1 MPRNLGRAGL
11 SVLRSVDMPEHD
23 LVPRAPRVAATFVLT
38 IASLVVG
45 ASAFVWLAGR
55 EPSER
60 AREPRDVDSVDV
72 GGPQYMTFRPL
83 SDEHVVPQLAR
94 NFDPD
99 MNTRQ
104 AGILGVVQQESG
116 HFLASPYG
124 SAFAIG
130 NEDGWGGL
138 TGEAIG
144 ESYGIGGLG
153 LVGTG
158 RGGGGSGE
166 AGAPAQAV
174 ASTWK
179 RSTAQVNASQIAIG
193 DHETLPL
200 RAMQMRAQIDG
211 FRARVLID
219 LWFDNPHAQQY
230 EGTFKVRLP
239 DGATPLFFAFGQS
252 TWTADKGGTP
262 FDSAEER
269 RTGGFAPVAIESE
282 RKAKWVDPKVAKL
295 VPKEQ
300 AAHAYGE
307 TVHRNV
313 DPALLEWAGA
323 GVFNARVFPIL
334 PQRLHRVVM
343 AYETDLV
350 AIGDELELKLP
361 IPPGIATTAV
371 DLNIAVP
378 DPIVARVSPE
388 GAQHVDDDRVE
399 HRLEGVT
406 GETLVVRLAGA
417 RSSLLVGDDPDT
429 GSFFAASVAPELSAA
444 PGQLPARA
452 ASEISRRAV
461 FVVDT
466 SLSTNQGGFA
476 VWRSLLAELLD
487 RNRGELE
494 EFAVLFF
501 DTDAHWW
508 RGEFVPNTPELR
520 DALLH
525 DVDALVLEGATDLGA
540 ALSEAARP
548 AWYGNSEPAYDLF
561 VLSDGGVTWGE
572 SDRHAIA
579 ARLADGRAN
588 ALFAYRTG
596 QAGGDAALLDHLA
609 RERGG
614 AVFSLN
620 GESELAAA
628 AVAHTHRPWEIE
640 RVALAGASDVL
651 IAGRPRSVFP
661 GQRLIVTGRGTP
673 EAGAPIVLTLR
684 DGAGTRAVRLFPQAR
699 IASDLAPR
707 AYGQTAVAQL
717 EEVVEATRPVATAYA
732 RHFRV
737 VGQTTSL
744 LMLDSEED
752 YQRFGIVPTADATVV
767 VAHPAGTTVDDALA
781 AFVTTLGDPRAAVLD
796 RLRGLASVPGMSYA
810 PPESLLAALSHASR
824 DAFTLPEPTASAKL
838 QTKRGVPKAVL
849 RALEGG
855 APDYDAIT
863 DEAAR
868 RAQRYGAA
876 DALVALSS
884 LVEAN
889 PGDGVLARDVGF
901 SAMQWG
907 APVQAYGLFS
917 RVASTRPWEPQ
928 SWRAMA
934 LAAADAD
941 RPELAVAWFE
951 VALDG
956 GWDPR
961 FGDFAQVLAL
971 DYLRFLEG
979 PLMEGM
985 DVELAAY
992 ARTRLPEL
1000 RTSVGIDEA
1009 ELVVII
1015 TWNTDA
1021 SDVDLHVTDP
1031 SGEECFYAH
1040 PTTRSGGRLTR
1051 DVTTGYGPEM
1061 FVLGEA
1067 PRGTYRIRA
1076 KYFAAD
1082 RNRASART
1090 KVHATILRDVG
1101 RPGET
1106 REEKVITLATGKEM
1120 HAIDVLELD

>member
-1 MPRNLGRAGL
+1 
-11 SVLRSVDMPEHD
+11 MPEHD
-23 LVPRAPRVAATFVLT
+23 LDPRAPRVGATFVLT
-38 IASLVVG
+38 LASLIVG
-45 ASAFVWLAGR
+45 ASAFVWLAAR

-60 AREPRDVDSVDV
+60 VRQPPDVHSVDV
-72 GGPQYMTFRPL
+72 GEPQYMTFRPP

-99 MNTRQ
+99 TNARQ
-104 AGILGVVQQESG
+104 AGLLGLLQQESG

-124 SAFAIG
+124 SAFAVG
-130 NEDGWGGL
+130 D
-138 TGEAIG
+138 EAIG

-158 RGGGGSGE
+158 RGGGGSSE
-166 AGAPAQAV
+166 ARGPARAV

-200 RAMQMRAQIDG
+200 RAMQLRSQIDG

-219 LWFDNPHAQQY
+219 LWFDNPHEQQY
-230 EGTFKVRLP
+230 EGTFKLRLP

-252 TWTADKGGTP
+252 TWTADEGGTP

-334 PQRLHRVVM
+334 PQRLHRVVI

-378 DPIVARVSPE
+378 DPMVARVSPE
-388 GAQHVDDDRVE
+388 GEANADDDRVY

-429 GSFFAASVAPELSAA
+429 GSFFAASVVPELSAR
-444 PGQLPARA
+444 P
-452 ASEISRRAV
+452 ASEKSRRAV

-476 VWRSLLAELLD
+476 VWRSLLAEILD
-487 RNRGELE
+487 ENRGELE

-508 RGEFVPNTPELR
+508 RRELVPNTPELR

-548 AWYGNSEPAYDLF
+548 AWYGSGEAYDLF

-579 ARLADGRAN
+579 ARLKGGHAN

-596 QAGGDAALLDHLA
+596 QAGGDTPLLEHLA

-614 AVFSLN
+614 AVFSLT

-640 RVALAGASDVL
+640 GVTLAGTSDVL
-651 IAGRPRSVFP
+651 LAGRPRSLFP
-661 GQRLIVTGRGTP
+661 GQRLVVTGRGTP
-673 EAGAPIVLTLR
+673 EDGAPIVLTLR
-684 DGAGTRAVRLFPQAR
+684 DGFGTRDVRLLPQAR

-717 EEVVEATRPVATAYA
+717 EEVVEATRPMATAYA

-744 LMLDSEED
+744 LMLESEAD
-752 YQRFGIVPTADATVV
+752 YQRFGIVPTADATIV
-767 VAHPAGTTVDDALA
+767 VAHPAGHTVDDALA
-781 AFVTTLGDPRAAVLD
+781 AFVTTLGDPRAAVID
-796 RLRGLASVPGMSYA
+796 RLRRLASVPGMTYA

-824 DAFTLPEPTASAKL
+824 DAFTLPEPTESAEL

-849 RALEGG
+849 RALQGG

-863 DEAAR
+863 GEAAR
-868 RAQRYGAA
+868 RARRHGAT
-876 DALVALSS
+876 DAIVALSS

-934 LAAADAD
+934 LAAADAG

-951 VALDG
+951 VALG
-956 GWDPR
+956 GTWDPR
-961 FGDFAQVLAL
+961 FGDFAQILAL

-979 PLMEGM
+979 PLVERM
-985 DVELAAY
+985 DDELAEY
-992 ARTRLPEL
+992 ARARLPQL

-1009 ELVVII
+1009 DLVVII

-1021 SDVDLHVTDP
+1021 SDVDLHVVEP

-1040 PTTRSGGRLTR
+1040 PTTSTGGRITR

-1061 FVLGEA
+1061 FVLGDA

-1082 RNRASART
+1082 DNRASART

-1101 RPGET
+1101 RPSET
-1106 REEKVITLATGKEM
+1106 REEKVITLKTGKEM
-1120 HAIDVLELD
+1120 HAIVELDVD

>member
-1 MPRNLGRAGL
+1 
-11 SVLRSVDMPEHD
+11 MPEHD
-23 LVPRAPRVAATFVLT
+23 SVPRAPRVGATFVLT
-38 IASLVVG
+38 VASLIVG
-45 ASAFVWLAGR
+45 ASAFVWLAAR
-55 EPSER
+55 EPSEL
-60 AREPRDVDSVDV
+60 ARVPPDVDSVDV
-72 GGPQYMTFRPL
+72 AAPHYMAFQPP
-83 SDEHVVPQLAR
+83 SDEHVIPQLDR

-99 MNTRQ
+99 MSARQ

-124 SAFAIG
+124 SAFAVG
-130 NEDGWGGL
+130 NDDAW
-138 TGEAIG
+138 GEASG

-158 RGGGGSGE
+158 RGGGGSSGVVV
-166 AGAPAQAV
+166 PARAV

-179 RSTAQVNASQIAIG
+179 RSTAAVNASQIAIG
-193 DHETLPL
+193 DDETLPL
-200 RAMQMRAQIDG
+200 RAMQLRAQIDG

-219 LWFDNPHAQQY
+219 LWFDNPHEQQY
-230 EGTFKVRLP
+230 EGTFKLRLP

-252 TWTADKGGTP
+252 TWTADEGGTP

-282 RKAKWVDPKVAKL
+282 RKAKWVDPKIAKL

-334 PQRLHRVVM
+334 PRRLHRVVM

-350 AIGDELELKLP
+350 AIDDELELKLP
-361 IPPGIATTAV
+361 IPEGIATTAV
-371 DLNIAVP
+371 DLAIAVP
-378 DPIVARVSPE
+378 DPMVARVSPE
-388 GAQHVDDDRVE
+388 GAQHVDGDRVY

-406 GETLVVRLAGA
+406 GETLLVRLAGA

-429 GSFFAASVAPELSAA
+429 GSFFAASVAPQLSAA
-444 PGQLPARA
+444 PGQLPA
-452 ASEISRRAV
+452 SEKSRRAV

-476 VWRSLLAELLD
+476 VWRSLLAEMLD
-487 RNRGELE
+487 RNRAELE

-501 DTDAHWW
+501 DTEAHWW
-508 RGEFVPNTPELR
+508 RRAFVRNTPELR

-548 AWYGNSEPAYDLF
+548 AWYGSDEPTYDLF

-579 ARLADGRAN
+579 ARLADGRAS

-596 QAGGDAALLDHLA
+596 QAGGDAALLEHLA

-614 AVFSLN
+614 AVFSLF

-640 RVALAGASDVL
+640 RVALAGTYDVL
-651 IAGRPRSVFP
+651 LAGRPRSVFP
-661 GQRLIVTGRGTP
+661 GQRLVVTGRGTP
-673 EAGAPIVLTLR
+673 EDGAPIVLTLR
-684 DGAGTRAVRLFPQAR
+684 DGGGTRDVRVFPQAR

-717 EEVVEATRPVATAYA
+717 EEVVEATRPMATAYA

-744 LMLDSEED
+744 LMLESEAD
-752 YQRFGIVPTADATVV
+752 YQRFGIVPTADATIV
-767 VAHPAGTTVDDALA
+767 VAHPAARAVDDALA
-781 AFVTTLGDPRAAVLD
+781 AFVTTLGDPRAAVLH
-796 RLRGLASVPGMSYA
+796 RLRRLAAVPGMSYT
-810 PPESLLAALSHASR
+810 PPDSLLAALSHASR
-824 DAFTLPEPTASAKL
+824 DAFTLPEPTESAEL
-838 QTKRGVPKAVL
+838 QTKGGVPRAVL
-849 RALEGG
+849 RALDGG

-868 RAQRYGAA
+868 RARRYGAA

-934 LAAADAD
+934 LAAADAG

-951 VALDG
+951 VALG
-956 GWDPR
+956 GAWDPR

-979 PLMEGM
+979 PQVEEM
-985 DVELAAY
+985 DPELAEY
-992 ARTRLPEL
+992 ARARLPQL

-1009 ELVVII
+1009 DLVVVI

-1021 SDVDLHVTDP
+1021 SDVDLHVIEP
-1031 SGEECFYAH
+1031 GGEECFYAH
-1040 PTTRSGGRLTR
+1040 PTTRSGGRITR

-1082 RNRASART
+1082 SNRASART

-1106 REEKVITLATGKEM
+1106 REEKVITLKTGKQM
-1120 HAIDVLELD
+1120 HAIVELDVE